1 MTSTLTRVG
10 FASYSD
16 SPTDKETTMEEKT
29 CTITRVYRE
38 SAKRETV
45 ATDVSLEEARAHCSD
60 PSTSCDEW
68 MDVYSVNEDEE

>member
-1 MTSTLTRVG
+1 
-10 FASYSD
+10 
-16 SPTDKETTMEEKT
+16 MEEKT